1 MVRWKEESLA
11 VLDVPVVY
19 ALGAGMLA
27 LINPCGAA
35 MLPAYIG
42 YQMSGR
48 DGGEVSSVRAAARG
62 LTMGV
67 VTTLGFVAVF
77 GTIGAIIAAGG
88 RAVISVMPYAGLGV
102 GIAVVTLALW
112 LLVTRRHFGIW
123 AASRVDLNRGGGV
136 RGVFLFGVAYA
147 LASLSCA
154 LPIFLVVVVSSLTAD
169 GFVSGFASF
178 LSYSL
183 GMGGALVLITLVVA
197 ISQQTARVFLRRV
210 LPLMDR
216 VGNLVLL
223 GAGGYIIYYWTLGTG
238 GQQFLFA

>member
-1 MVRWKEESLA
+1 
-11 VLDVPVVY
+11 
-19 ALGAGMLA
+19 MLA
-27 LINPCGAA
+27 LVNPCGAA

-42 YQMSGR
+42 YQMSGG
-48 DGGEVSSVRAAARG
+48 DGGEASPARAVARG
-62 LTMGV
+62 LTMGAI
-67 VTTLGFVAVF
+67 TTLGFVAVF

-88 RAVISVMPYAGLGV
+88 RVVISVMPYAGLGV

-123 AASRVDLNRGGGV
+123 AASRVNLNQGGGV

-197 ISQQTARVFLRRV
+197 ISQQAARVFMRRV
-210 LPLMDR
+210 LPLTDR